1 MPGSPKKRAAKL
13 KAELEGVT
21 NRAVE
26 VLSQATA
33 PAEPPPTLPEAKA
46 DPRPATRARAR
57 GMRYREP
64 AQAARPGGTRVRQ
77 AADSAEAQSLTQ
89 LSKVLKPGH
98 KLRIT
103 RLRPSW
109 AAGWIED
116 YLLDAG
122 DDLTSI
128 YEYLR
133 EEYGG
138 VKYEVMVLAGSTPLY
153 EASIPVAG
161 PPRDRGKVINR
172 DVWEGISSSSSTPA
186 TVERTSND
194 SGGLA
199 MVTTFAK
206 MFIDSQQRA
215 TDAQLQSVREMVNAT
230 QRSTG
235 ELATAVLENRERGD
249 RRQSLGAQLN
259 EVVEAT
265 RAVER
270 VKKAIG
276 ATGVTRTG
284 AAEEPDDMRELGRE
298 ATRFFMRN
306 VLEGMGGPGK
316 GGPRQNASSGPQ
328 GQLRRIQRSPGVGV
342 PTAQAAGQSPRKN

>member
-1 MPGSPKKRAAKL
+1 L
-13 KAELEGVT
+13 KAAAEKAEQVLAAFPAPPVT
-21 NRAVE
+21 PAPSIE
-26 VLSQATA
+26 V
-33 PAEPPPTLPEAKA
+33 PEAKA
-46 DPRPATRARAR
+46 DPARARAR
-57 GMRYREP
+57 VTTQHHRRGP
-64 AQAARPGGTRVRQ
+64 APPPLRQAQVGTRVRQ
-77 AADSAEAQSLTQ
+77 AADTAEAQNLTQ
-89 LSKVLKPGH
+89 LAKVLKPGH
-98 KLRIT
+98 KVRIT

-116 YLLDAG
+116 YMLDAG
-122 DDLTSI
+122 DDLTSV

-138 VKYEVMVLAGSTPLY
+138 AKYEIMVLAGSTPMY
-153 EASIPVAG
+153 EASIAVAG
-161 PPRDRGKVINR
+161 PPRDRGRVINR
-172 DVWEGISSSSSTPA
+172 DVWEGASSSSSSSSSSTPA
-186 TVERTSND
+186 TVERTSSD
-194 SGGLA
+194 GAGLA
-199 MVTTFAK
+199 VITTFAK

-215 TDAQLQSVREMVNAT
+215 TDAQLASVRDMVQAT

-276 ATGVTRTG
+276 AVGVSRAG

-306 VLEGMGGPGK
+306 VLEGMSGGGK
-316 GGPRQNASSGPQ
+316 PAQNATPGPR
-328 GQLRRIQRSPGVGV
+328 GQLRRLKQNPGVGI